1 MYASVTLQPQT
12 TSAKMLRLNKK
23 SFDRFTQRNIRRNL
37 ISANHVKQMKLCKD
51 LQHIVRAEGIQIP
64 MFHIVDIVSYPT
76 FIQPS
81 KVRMELCSLL
91 QKV

>member
-23 SFDRFTQRNIRRNL
+23 CFDRFTQRNIRRNL

-51 LQHIVRAEGIQIP
+51 LQHIVRAEGIQMP
-64 MFHIVDIVSYPT
+64 MFHIVDIVSYPAL
-76 FIQPS
+76 IQCS